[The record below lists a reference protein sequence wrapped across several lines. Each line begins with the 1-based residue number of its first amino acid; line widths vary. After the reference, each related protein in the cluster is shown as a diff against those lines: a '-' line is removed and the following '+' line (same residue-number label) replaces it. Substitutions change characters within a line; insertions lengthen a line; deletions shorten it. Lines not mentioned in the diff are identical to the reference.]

1 MRLNEVPVTANLAR
15 AVRLV
20 DQAAK
25 LGKAVEEILNVAQ
38 QRKADLI
45 VTGARGSIVVGQFL
59 LGSVST
65 RVVQH
70 ATCSVVVVR

>member
-1 MRLNEVPVTANLAR
+1 VC
-15 AVRLV
+15 LV

-25 LGKAVEEILNVAQ
+25 LGKAAEEILNVAQ

-45 VTGARGSIVVGQFL
+45 VTGAKGFGAIGRFL
-59 LGSVST
+59 LWSMST

-70 ATCSVVVVR
+70 ASCSVLVVR